1 MDKGTKIIT
10 STEHWPKTAN
20 YYDIYGPFTVQL
32 LESGHLEEDYPITSF
47 LKQKMLKF
55 FFKKNGPE

>member
-1 MDKGTKIIT
+1 M
-10 STEHWPKTAN
+10 
-20 YYDIYGPFTVQL
+20 QL

-55 FFKKNGPE
+55 FKKKTDLNNSHEFEGRFLRGQISPTLRFSTVA